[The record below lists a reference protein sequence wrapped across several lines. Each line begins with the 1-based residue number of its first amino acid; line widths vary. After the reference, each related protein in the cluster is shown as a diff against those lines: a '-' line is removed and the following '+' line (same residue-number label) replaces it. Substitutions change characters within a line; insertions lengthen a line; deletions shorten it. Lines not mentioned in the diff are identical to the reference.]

1 MEVAEKNGWV
11 IQNKKTSWVK
21 KMKSRNKKN
30 WTKTGTQI
38 AKNSVS

>member
-21 KMKSRNKKN
+21 KMKSRNKKIGQ
-30 WTKTGTQI
+30 KQEQKLLKI
-38 AKNSVS
+38 Q